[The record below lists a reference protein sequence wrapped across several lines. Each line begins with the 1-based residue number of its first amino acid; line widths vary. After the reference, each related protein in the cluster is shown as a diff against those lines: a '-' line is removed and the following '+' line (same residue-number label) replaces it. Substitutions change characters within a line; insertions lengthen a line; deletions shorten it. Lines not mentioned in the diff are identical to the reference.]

1 MLVLYLKKILLFIHK
16 QSPSIRL
23 KYVITTIFEVRTFPD
38 HCSNPIK
45 KSTFSYPIL
54 DSVQHQ
60 VIRVDTVYHLWIYGA
75 KRH

>member
-1 MLVLYLKKILLFIHK
+1 MLFLHAERILLLIRE

-23 KYVITTIFEVRTFPD
+23 QYIIGTIVEVSTFPD
-38 HCSNPIK
+38 HRSNPIK

-60 VIRVDTVYHLWIYGA
+60 AIRLDTVYHLWIYGA